1 MYDRRN
7 MARHACFVPPIPPSP
22 TDDMTDR
29 PARRFARFAFTAFAL
44 AACAS
49 LHAQPASPVNAEAK
63 ALHERILTLDSHLDT
78 PAFFGREGWNIL
90 DRHDPATGSQVDYPR
105 LVEGG
110 LDGGLWVVFTPQRGR
125 TPADDRN
132 ARDHGLQRLIE
143 IRELLA
149 AHPDKFELAL
159 TADDAPR
166 IKRAGKRVAYISIEN
181 AAPLSAD
188 PSLLDF
194 YYRQGVRVL
203 GLVHTSNND
212 FADSSNDEPE
222 WNGLSPRGKALVAE
236 ANRLGIV
243 LDQSHASDAVFDQL
257 IELSKAPIIL
267 SHTGADAVY
276 EHPRNID
283 DARIR
288 KLAQGGGVILVNSLG
303 SYLIDTGATPEYR
316 AGIRALFEEFGGRA
330 NFREED
336 YPRFNARRAELD
348 AKHGIRQATLEDY
361 FAHILHILKV
371 AGPDHVGFGAD
382 WDGGGGV
389 EGLEDVSL
397 LPKITARLLQEG
409 YTEQQIENIWSGNLL
424 RVIRQAQAL
433 AEPAAQ

>member
-1 MYDRRN
+1 MRHPTTI
-7 MARHACFVPPIPPSP
+7 AQRHAM
-22 TDDMTDR
+22 MTNR
-29 PARRFARFAFTAFAL
+29 TPGISSRSTFAVLAL
-44 AACAS
+44 AMS
-49 LHAQPASPVNAEAK
+49 MSIHAHPATDAAHVDPQAH

-78 PAFFGREGWNIL
+78 PAFFSRSGWSIL

-110 LDGGLWVVFTPQRGR
+110 LDGGIWVVFTPQRGR
-125 TPADDRN
+125 TPADDRV
-132 ARDHGLQRLIE
+132 ARDHGLARLAE
-143 IRELLA
+143 IRELVA
-149 AHPDKFELAL
+149 AHPDKFALAL

-166 IKRAGKRVAYISIEN
+166 IKRDGKRVVYISLEN
-181 AAPLSAD
+181 ASPLNAD
-188 PSLLDF
+188 PSLLDL
-194 YYRQGVRVL
+194 YHRLGVRVL
-203 GLVHTSNND
+203 GLVHTTNND
-212 FADSSNDEPE
+212 FADSSNDDPE
-222 WNGLSPRGKALVAE
+222 WGGLSEKGKALVAD

-283 DARIR
+283 DDRIR
-288 KLAQGGGVILVNSLG
+288 KLADRGGVILVNSLG

-316 AGIRALFEEFGGRA
+316 TELRALYEEFGGRA
-330 NFREED
+330 HFKEED
-336 YPRFNARRAELD
+336 YPRFNARRAQLD
-348 AKHGIRQATLEDY
+348 EKHGIRKATLEDY

-371 AGPDHVGFGAD
+371 AGPEHVGFGAD

-389 EGLEDVSL
+389 QGLEDISL
-397 LPKITARLLQEG
+397 LPKVTARLLQEG
-409 YTEQQIENIWSGNLL
+409 YTEQQIEAIWSGNLL

-433 AEPAAQ
+433 AERQAD